1 MPRLGMTIRAFVA
14 LFVGAIPPLVLLLAV
29 VRADPDILQSPSFGL
44 LAVGI
49 LSGAVAWA
57 AVVAT
62 LAARALGLELR
73 NLVTLAS
80 RGGAEAGELD
90 IQSRRL
96 ADSLDERNRQ
106 VAELAAQA
114 QSAPISDDPR
124 LVARHVVDT
133 VRSVTADD
141 TWHLAILD
149 SSNKAGLP
157 PGIYGAGDG
166 SLLPPNELTDLHRWA
181 SVAESD
187 GSVQRV
193 RRAEGPWGAFV
204 MVEVAAHDQLRA
216 ILLAPWEGRAQ
227 PSTAELDLL
236 SLVGQHAATAIEH
249 ALLYATVRQQA
260 DELDRMGAIQRDFL
274 RAVSHDLQTPLAS
287 IRALAGELRS
297 DPSTDEGSARDLDLI
312 EHQADR
318 LRRMV
323 QQLLA
328 MSRLEAGVL
337 TPRQEV
343 LAPRPLVERTWAAL
357 RAADRALDLRLQ
369 EPPLLLVADP
379 DRLEQVLWA
388 VLDNAIKYSPPA
400 TPIHVEIGPAK
411 DDGTRGRIT
420 VRDEGPGMDPET
432 IGHAFDQFYR
442 ASQARRLAPDGSGIG
457 LYTARGLVE
466 TMGGLVRLESVLG
479 QGTAVILELP
489 SEPVEEPANVST
501 GSVPVPPQG

>member
-1 MPRLGMTIRAFVA
+1 MPRIGLTIRAFVG
-14 LFVGAIPPLVLLLAV
+14 LLVGAIPPLVLLLGI

-49 LSGAVAWA
+49 VSGSVAWA
-57 AVVAT
+57 AVVAV
-62 LAARALGLELR
+62 LAARALGLEMR
-73 NLVTLAS
+73 TLVNLAS
-80 RGGAEAGELD
+80 KGGADAGELD
-90 IQSRRL
+90 AQSRRL

-114 QSAPISDDPR
+114 QAAPISDDPR
-124 LVARHVVDT
+124 QVARHVVDT

-141 TWHLAILD
+141 TWHLAVLD
-149 SSNKAGLP
+149 SSNQGNLA
-157 PGIYGAGDG
+157 PGVYSASDGD
-166 SLLPPNELTDLHRWA
+166 LLPPDELTDLHRWA
-181 SVAESD
+181 SVADGD
-187 GSVQRV
+187 GSGQRV
-193 RRAEGPWGAFV
+193 RRVEGPWGAFV

-216 ILLAPWEGRAQ
+216 ILLAPWEGRAR
-227 PSTAELDLL
+227 PSSAELDLL

-249 ALLYATVRQQA
+249 SLLYATVRQQA

-274 RAVSHDLQTPLAS
+274 RAVSHDLQTPLTS

-297 DPSTDEGSARDLDLI
+297 NPSTDEASAGDLDLI

-357 RAADRALDLRLQ
+357 RATDRALDLQLR
-369 EPPLLLVADP
+369 EPPLLFVADP

-388 VLDNAIKYSPPA
+388 ILDNAIKYSPA
-400 TPIHVEIGPAK
+400 TTPIHVDIGPGNDA
-411 DDGTRGRIT
+411 GTRGRIAI
-420 VRDEGPGMDPET
+420 RDEGPGMDPDT
-432 IGHAFDQFYR
+432 LGHAFDQFYR

-457 LYTARGLVE
+457 LYTARGLVDA
-466 TMGGLVRLESVLG
+466 MDGSVHLESALG

-489 SEPVEEPANVST
+489 SEPVDEPIPKSAAAKSA
-501 GSVPVPPQG
+501 S